1 MNKNNVI
8 EIGKIANELDDK
20 IKNMNDNE
28 RRRFSMKIVAN
39 IERTFSE
46 ESWISDNEI
55 VEKVRYFINYELLK

>member
-46 ESWISDNEI
+46 ESWMSDNEI